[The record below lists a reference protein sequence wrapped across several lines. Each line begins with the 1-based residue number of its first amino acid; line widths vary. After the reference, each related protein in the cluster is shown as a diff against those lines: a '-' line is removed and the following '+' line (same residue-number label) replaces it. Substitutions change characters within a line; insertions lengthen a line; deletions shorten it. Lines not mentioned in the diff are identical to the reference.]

1 MESVL
6 SSALFPMNMVI
17 IRRVFSE
24 TFFFAWSGE
33 GCVGGCVSCE
43 ARSGRVSTHFTQSKL
58 KEVVG

>member
-6 SSALFPMNMVI
+6 SSALFPMNNG
-17 IRRVFSE
+17 IRRIFSE
-24 TFFFAWSGE
+24 TFFCFAWSGE

-43 ARSGRVSTHFTQSKL
+43 AQSGRVSTHFTQSKL